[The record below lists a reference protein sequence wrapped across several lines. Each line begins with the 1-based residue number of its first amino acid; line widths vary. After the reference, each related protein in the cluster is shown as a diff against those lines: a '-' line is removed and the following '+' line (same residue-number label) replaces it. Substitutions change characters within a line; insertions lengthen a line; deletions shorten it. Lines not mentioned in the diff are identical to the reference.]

1 MIQSNWRSREQ
12 WVSLAKTSMSLFTL
26 EECQDRNSSK
36 TGAMSQELKLT
47 ESMVI
52 QEGIV
57 CLFVCFMNQGYS
69 VL

>member
-1 MIQSNWRSREQ
+1 M
-12 WVSLAKTSMSLFTL
+12 AKTSMSLFTL
-26 EECQDRNSSK
+26 EERQDRNSSK

-52 QEGIV
+52 QEGFV